1 MKKVLLLLLL
11 LATVFILISCSKDDE
26 TTPIVVAPTPTP
38 TQTSVVKATV
48 NGVSKTYNVISIS
61 EATYTG
67 PYAGDYIILT
77 ASINGS
83 SSNNIEFTIRKNQTG
98 TGAKGSIT
106 LINDGSAHYDSFIGD
121 IYELNLNVTANNTT
135 KITGSFSGNIG
146 YIDPNTGDTNP
157 VPVTNGTI
165 EYYY

>member
-1 MKKVLLLLLL
+1 MKKILLFL
-11 LATVFILISCSKDDE
+11 TTILIFTSCSKDDE
-26 TTPIVVAPTPTP
+26 TTPIVVVPTPTP

-48 NGVSKTYNVISIS
+48 NGVNKTYNVISIS
-61 EATYTG
+61 EVTYTG
-67 PYAGDYIILT
+67 PYAGDYIILN
-77 ASINGS
+77 ASIDGS

-106 LINDGSAHYDSFIGD
+106 LINNGASHYDTFIGD
-121 IYELNLNVTANNTT
+121 TYELNLNVTANNTT

-146 YIDPNTGDTNP
+146 YIDPNTSETTP